1 MAFIPYGKQDISEK
15 DIRAITD
22 VLRSDFLTQGPAV
35 PAFEAALSQYCNAK
49 YAVAMNSATSALHI
63 ACLALGLGPGD
74 IAWTTPISF
83 VASANCV
90 LYCGAEIDF
99 VDICKDGVNICA
111 DAFAQKLNEAS
122 AVSKLPKVL
131 IAVHMAGH
139 SPEMDRIKALA
150 DQYDISIIEDASHS
164 IGASFKGQKVGDCSH
179 SDITIFSFHPVKII
193 TTAEGGVATTNDDV
207 LAHKMQMLR
216 SHGITRDAGLMQ
228 DEPHGSWYYEQLD
241 LGYNYRMTD
250 ILAALGHSQMSR
262 LDAFVK
268 KRQEIAARYDELLNH
283 HAIKKPVQSQNVYAS
298 WHLYVIQIDHT
309 KVAISKKDLFDAMI
323 GLDIGVNLHYIPIHL
338 QPYYRKLGFQKGS
351 FPVSEL
357 YYKRAM
363 SIPVYPNLSASDQDR
378 VIDALYGYLDE

>member
-1 MAFIPYGKQDISEK
+1 MVFIPYGKQDISDK
-15 DIRAITD
+15 DIQAITD
-22 VLRSDFLTQGPAV
+22 VLQSDFLTQGPAV

-49 YAVAMNSATSALHI
+49 HAVAMNSATSALHI
-63 ACLALGLGPGD
+63 ACLALELGPGD
-74 IAWTTPISF
+74 LAWTTPISF

-99 VDICKDGVNICA
+99 VDICEDGMNICA
-111 DAFAQKLNEAS
+111 DAFAQKLKEAS
-122 AVSKLPKVL
+122 AVNKLPKVL

-150 DQYDISIIEDASHS
+150 DQYDIRIIEDASHS
-164 IGASFKGQKVGDCSH
+164 IGASFKEQKVGDCSH

-193 TTAEGGVATTNDDV
+193 TTAEGGVATTNDDA
-207 LAHKMQMLR
+207 LARSMQMLR
-216 SHGITRDAGLMQ
+216 SHGITRDANLMQ
-228 DEPHGSWYYEQLD
+228 DVSHGSWYYEQLD

-283 HAIKKPVQSQNVYAS
+283 HAITKPVQSHNVYAS

-323 GLDIGVNLHYIPIHL
+323 GSDIGVNLHYIPIHL
-338 QPYYRKLGFQKGS
+338 QPHYRKLGFQKGS
-351 FPVSEL
+351 FPVSER

-378 VIDALYGYLDE
+378 VIDALYRHLGV